1 MAIEDGPVIA
11 AMAADGLYVFGII
24 AGSTGNSYLFPKT
37 LLVAKNFNETQLF
50 NDLFNKYT
58 YDFDEVHLDL
68 IAYAFITNNQ
78 LNTRYEC
85 RMMAV
90 NEHLQESMNDI
101 DYISAGKLKTMNG
114 FGDKS

>member
-1 MAIEDGPVIA
+1 MAIGAGPVNVS
-11 AMAADGLYVFGII
+11 MATDGLYVFEII
-24 AGSTGNSYLFPKT
+24 AGPTGNSDPLPKT

-78 LNTRYEC
+78 LNTRNEC